1 MTTQV
6 NLLPPQVREKQKVR
20 RLTGAVVAGGVVAI
34 VLLLVVFTLQ
44 TGRLDTIQT
53 QLEQQQAV
61 NADLQGSIVKLQKFA
76 TLQKEVAERQALVGN
91 LLRNQILWS
100 EVLEHLSEVIPDQVY
115 LTSFSA
121 SLTQSSTDG
130 AIEGTTSTPTN
141 PVYATIQFGGG
152 ATSHP
157 AVADWLQRLERVKGW
172 VNAWVQS
179 LTKSVTSDTNG
190 APTHTEIAFTGSVD
204 LTEAATV
211 NGRPA

>member
-20 RLTGAVVAGGVVAI
+20 RLTGAVVAGGVVAV

-44 TGRLDTIQT
+44 TGRLGTVQNE
-53 QLEQQQAV
+53 LEQQQAV
-61 NADLQGSIVKLQKFA
+61 NSGLQGKIVKLQKFA
-76 TLQKEVAERQALVGN
+76 TLQQEVAARRALVGS
-91 LLRNQILWS
+91 LLKNQVLWS
-100 EVLEHLSEVIPDQVY
+100 EVLEHLSEVIPDPVY

-130 AIEGTTSTPTN
+130 AATGTATATGS
-141 PVYATIQFGGG
+141 PVYATIQFGGA

-179 LTKSVTSDTNG
+179 LTKSVTTDPNG
-190 APTHTEIAFTGSVD
+190 NPTHTEVAFTGSVD

>member
-20 RLTGAVVAGGVVAI
+20 RLTAAVVAAGVIAV
-34 VLLLVVFTLQ
+34 VLLLAVFTLQ
-44 TGRLDTIQT
+44 TGRLSTVQN
-53 QLEQQQAV
+53 QLEQQEAL
-61 NADLQGSIVKLQKFA
+61 NTGLQTKIAKLQKFA
-76 TLQKEVAERQALVGN
+76 TLQKEVVAKRELVGS
-91 LLRNQILWS
+91 LLQNQVLWS

-121 SLTQSSTDG
+121 NLTQSSTDG
-130 AIEGTTSTPTN
+130 AITGTSLPES

-157 AVADWLQRLERVKGW
+157 AVADWLQRLERVPGW

-179 LTKSVTSDTNG
+179 LTKSVTTDSNG
-190 APTHTEIAFTGSVD
+190 NPTHTEVAFTGSVD
-204 LTEAATV
+204 LNKAATV
-211 NGRPA
+211 DGRPS

>member
-6 NLLPPQVREKQKVR
+6 NLLPPQIREKQKVR
-20 RLTGAVVAGGVVAI
+20 RLTGAVVAGGVVAV

-44 TGRLDTIQT
+44 TGRLGTIQT

-61 NADLQGSIVKLQKFA
+61 NAGLQGRIVKLQKFA
-76 TLQKEVAERQALVGN
+76 TLQKEVSARRMLVGN
-91 LLRNQILWS
+91 LLKNQVLWS

-121 SLTQSSTDG
+121 SLTQSSTDST
-130 AIEGTTSTPTN
+130 AVGTATGTGS
-141 PVYATIQFGGG
+141 PVYATVQFGGA

-157 AVADWLQRLERVKGW
+157 EVADWLQRLERVKGW

-179 LTKSVTSDTNG
+179 LTKSVSTDTNG
-190 APTHTEIAFTGSVD
+190 APTHTEVAFTGSVD
-204 LTEAATV
+204 LTQAATV